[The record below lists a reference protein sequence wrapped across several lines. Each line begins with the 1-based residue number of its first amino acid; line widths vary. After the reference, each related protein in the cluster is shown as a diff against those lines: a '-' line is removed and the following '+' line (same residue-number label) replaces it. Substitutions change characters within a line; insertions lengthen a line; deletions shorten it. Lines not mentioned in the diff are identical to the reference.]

1 MELGWR
7 PVGREIRWPG
17 AGSCFG
23 LVGIML
29 VGLSDWPLASRRAL
43 ALGGGD
49 AGQLALL
56 GGVEPEDM
64 SITGQ
69 LLLSEFSLPLPL
81 TEHWAPLVPS
91 SFALRA
97 LCLAPMDNGYC
108 TGVWMQSG
116 FGLFANG
123 SMIGLL
129 KTQKYMSTHAR
140 CHCNYVHRK
149 RCHEAIVSDSHG
161 FGSQALADNSLV
173 TDTYVGRPY
182 LVATRASENTT

>member
-1 MELGWR
+1 
-7 PVGREIRWPG
+7 
-17 AGSCFG
+17 
-23 LVGIML
+23 ML
-29 VGLSDWPLASRRAL
+29 VGLSDWPLASRKAL
-43 ALGGGD
+43 ALDEGD
-49 AGQLALL
+49 AGQLAML
-56 GGVEPEDM
+56 GGVESEDM

-69 LLLSEFSLPLPL
+69 LLVSEFSLPLPL

-91 SFALRA
+91 SFVLRA

-108 TGVWMQSG
+108 TEVWMQSG

-129 KTQKYMSTHAR
+129 KLQKDMSTHAR
-140 CHCNYVHRK
+140 CHCDYLHRK
-149 RCHEAIVSDSHG
+149 RCHEATVSDSHG

-173 TDTYVGRPY
+173 TDTYVGHPY